1 MINQTHDPAIK
12 SWVQSANASDT
23 SFPVQN
29 LPLGVFSRAGTHDR
43 VIGARIGDAVLNIRQ
58 ASQHMSLPDTIR
70 AALAEPTLNHWMA
83 LPQDFRAQ
91 LRSQLFHVLQ
101 SGADLAN
108 RAAIEQAL
116 TPVSDVEMHLPAAI
130 GAFVDFFACV
140 NHALT
145 TASVLRRGEPG
156 PLLANFTWM
165 PLGYH
170 GRSASV
176 TTGAIV
182 RRPMGQRRPQRD
194 APPVFEASR
203 ELDFETELGAFVGPG
218 CASGE
223 RISIADAARHI
234 AGYVIVNDWSARD
247 VQTWEGGPMGPMQSK
262 SFATTI
268 SPWVVTAEA
277 LAPFRRPAYAR
288 APEYPAPLPYLS
300 DPADQSSGG
309 LDVTLEASLR
319 TQSMREQHAPAHIV
333 SRSNTK
339 EVYWTPQQMLTHYAA
354 NGGGVSAGDLLA
366 SGTISGSVDGSRGCL
381 LEATKRGRAPLQIG
395 AESRGFLEDGDEVSI
410 TAQCARE
417 GFVSIGF
424 GACQAIV
431 LSAT

>member
-1 MINQTHDPAIK
+1 M
-12 SWVQSANASDT
+12 
-23 SFPVQN
+23 
-29 LPLGVFSRAGTHDR
+29 
-43 VIGARIGDAVLNIRQ
+43 
-58 ASQHMSLPDTIR
+58 
-70 AALAEPTLNHWMA
+70 
-83 LPQDFRAQ
+83 
-91 LRSQLFHVLQ
+91 
-101 SGADLAN
+101 
-108 RAAIEQAL
+108 
-116 TPVSDVEMHLPAAI
+116 
-130 GAFVDFFACV
+130 

-319 TQSMREQHAPAHIV
+319 TQSMREQHAPGAH
-333 SRSNTK
+333 RFA
-339 EVYWTPQQMLTHYAA
+339 L
-354 NGGGVSAGDLLA
+354 
-366 SGTISGSVDGSRGCL
+366 
-381 LEATKRGRAPLQIG
+381 
-395 AESRGFLEDGDEVSI
+395 
-410 TAQCARE
+410 
-417 GFVSIGF
+417 
-424 GACQAIV
+424 
-431 LSAT
+431 